1 MFAFLM
7 NGIPFGTSFM
17 YGGEYVITIYN
28 NNMRRF
34 LLFCMLFTSTVL
46 NVKARL
52 QLIDGNSMV
61 QDFSTSVMSALG
73 NKGHDGSQNETLSM
87 DFKWVT

>member
-34 LLFCMLFTSTVL
+34 LLFCMLFALTVL
-46 NVKARL
+46 NVKVRL
-52 QLIDGNSMV
+52 QLIANLIICRSHPKCQEPSPPDNV
-61 QDFSTSVMSALG
+61 YDFI
-73 NKGHDGSQNETLSM
+73 QNT
-87 DFKWVT
+87 FY